1 MNSFITIEVYDKVPL
16 AQVAVL
22 ALEEEGIQCLLQNE
36 TIISLDWFMSN
47 AVGGVQLQVPEK
59 DANAAKRI
67 LDEIRDSKKLREEFT
82 KDIWVA
88 FYCERCKKPIAFS
101 GLSLGRVESCP
112 KCGKHIDV
120 PQSSDLSMEEDLIP
134 ATIHEAQ
141 NYSTF
146 LNQDQSQKTY
156 LIGELCLVL
165 CIAYFPEV
173 LNATTTY
180 LEQSRNLAVNE
191 YSAEYL
197 ANWLSMRS
205 LYVLLCMIPILLL
218 HPLAREFNLAGESN
232 LLRESSAANSWTWLT
247 SLGCGLLL
255 ACVCVVPTYAIAFF
269 ANEPTYERIIEWPVW
284 LGSLSSLYWYS
295 WFAFAIIANSIAE
308 ELVMRAFLIDR
319 LQKLFGKTW
328 IAILVPAMLFGSYHI
343 YQGVTGLV
351 CATLMGVVFGMH
363 YARYRRL
370 LPLVI
375 AHTLCNFL
383 SYAIY
388 FLYHPYE

>member
-47 AVGGVQLQVPEK
+47 AVGGVQLQVAAK
-59 DANAAKRI
+59 DAEAAKRI
-67 LDEIRDSKKLREEFT
+67 LDEIRESKKLREEST

-88 FYCERCKKPIAFS
+88 FYCESCKKPIAFS
-101 GLSLGRVESCP
+101 GLSLGRVETCP

-120 PQSSDLSMEEDLIP
+120 PHSSDPSMAEDLIRT
-134 ATIHEAQ
+134 TISESQ

-156 LIGELCLVL
+156 LVGELFLVL

-180 LEQSRNLAVNE
+180 LELSRNEMVNE

-197 ANWLSMRS
+197 ANWLSIRS

-218 HPLAREFNLAGESN
+218 HPLFRESN
-232 LLRESSAANSWTWLT
+232 LSRESNAANSWTWLT
-247 SLGCGLLL
+247 SLGSGLLL
-255 ACVCVVPTYAIAFF
+255 ACVCIAPTFAIVLF
-269 ANEPTYERIIEWPVW
+269 ANEPTYLKIIEWPV
-284 LGSLSSLYWYS
+284 LSQSISSFYWYN
-295 WFAFAIIANSIAE
+295 WFAFAIIANSVAE
-308 ELVMRAFLIDR
+308 ELVMRAILIDR

-328 IAILVPAMLFGSYHI
+328 IAILVPALLFGSYHI

-351 CATLMGVVFGMH
+351 CATLMGVVFGIH
-363 YARYRRL
+363 YARYRKL

-375 AHTLCNFL
+375 AHTICSIF